1 MGDYLS
7 FFDGRDLQSQLIQ
20 KLDDNFKSKKITI
33 SSTGRD
39 MLVQFVTDD
48 QFVWDGFRGNF
59 HYIPIQ
65 PNCANWLNLTAQLLK
80 SPNYPT
86 FNCSW
91 VITAPSIN
99 NNIVIHFENFEV
111 KCSMYLISNC

>member
-1 MGDYLS
+1 
-7 FFDGRDLQSQLIQ
+7 
-20 KLDDNFKSKKITI
+20 
-33 SSTGRD
+33 
-39 MLVQFVTDD
+39 MLVQFLTDD
-48 QFVWDGFRGNF
+48 QIVWAGFRAYF
-59 HYIPIQ
+59 HYIPIE
-65 PNCANWLNLTAQLLK
+65 PNCANWLNLTTQLLK

-111 KCSMYLISNC
+111 KCDGHPIHTVSCLVLFVYLFSINK